1 MPLMWVI
8 VGIWLGLVAMAHIW
22 VVAGPIIA
30 LLNFVV
36 GRFFVASVIMA
47 ISLYCGTMIWPD
59 LVVGADEYKVLLG
72 AGLALEAVKWFIT
85 QRWRREQGS
94 HSSGSP
100 VSNIVINVLDDPPV
114 MRDVTPRVRRI
125 R

>member
-47 ISLYCGTMIWPD
+47 ISLYCGTMI
-59 LVVGADEYKVLLG
+59 
-72 AGLALEAVKWFIT
+72 GLT
-85 QRWRREQGS
+85 
-94 HSSGSP
+94 
-100 VSNIVINVLDDPPV
+100 
-114 MRDVTPRVRRI
+114 
-125 R
+125 